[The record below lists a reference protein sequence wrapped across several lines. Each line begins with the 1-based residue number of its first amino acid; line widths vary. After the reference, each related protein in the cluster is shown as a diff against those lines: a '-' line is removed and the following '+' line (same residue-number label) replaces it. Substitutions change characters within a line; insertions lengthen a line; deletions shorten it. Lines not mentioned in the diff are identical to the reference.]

1 MTGAIVA
8 AALAA
13 TPFVGLWLWFRERR
27 KARERGEV
35 GAGAGSDLLGAGFLE
50 AQRLLEP
57 ERKVEI
63 VRERL
68 ARDAEGEVDQDLK
81 EDSSTP

>member
-13 TPFVGLWLWFRERR
+13 TPFVAVWLALRERR
-27 KARERGEV
+27 KARERGDL
-35 GAGAGSDLLGAGFLE
+35 GKGAGSGLLGAGFLE

-57 ERKVEI
+57 ERKVE
-63 VRERL
+63 VVQKKL
-68 ARDAEGEVDQDLK
+68 AEDAEGEVDHDLK